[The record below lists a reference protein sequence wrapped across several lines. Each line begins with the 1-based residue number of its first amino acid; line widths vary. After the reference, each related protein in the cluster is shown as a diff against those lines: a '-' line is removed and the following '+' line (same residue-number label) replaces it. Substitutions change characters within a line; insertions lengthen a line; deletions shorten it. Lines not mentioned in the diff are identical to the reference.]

1 MGREPILYEA
11 ALNDTS
17 STAFRRLAG
26 PTKEALDRT
35 MMQSDLRDIY
45 RSLDIAGFMP
55 NPTQVEFHVQL
66 TDNANE
72 TRLKDV
78 LRKYLVGSN
87 YSLGGTEVYAARD
100 LETVS
105 NNHARQ
111 FCSI

>member
-1 MGREPILYEA
+1 MGREPVFYEA

-35 MMQSDLRDIY
+35 MMQSDLRDVY
-45 RSLDIAGFMP
+45 RSLEIAGFVP

-66 TDNANE
+66 SDNANE
-72 TRLKDV
+72 TRLKEV
-78 LRKYLVGSN
+78 IRKYLIGNN

-100 LETVS
+100 LEMVNTTF
-105 NNHARQ
+105 R
-111 FCSI
+111 SIPNL